1 MTIGTLSLS
10 PSFSPDVLSYTAS
23 TGNKTNAVTA
33 KAEDGA
39 IIDIT
44 LDNAN
49 GNGLAVTN
57 GSAVTWAD
65 GENVLAI
72 AVTDGDAETALY
84 TVVVTK
90 S

>member
-23 TGNKTNAVTA
+23 TVTA

-65 GENVLAI
+65 GENVLTI